1 MSRMR
6 TMMKFIA
13 RELKEVKQSQ
23 GEDKYVTAQEI
34 LEVYK
39 LDMFLLADEAGL
51 GNNVK
56 LLDQHLNLL
65 EEILGEEYV
74 LGLQR
79 NQMIDLLKVITYLH
93 TNYVEAT
100 KILVEYYERSKNPQT
115 SFTKG

>member
-1 MSRMR
+1 MSRIK
-6 TMMKFIA
+6 TMMKYIA
-13 RELKEVKQSQ
+13 RELTEVKQSQ
-23 GEDKYVTAQEI
+23 GIDKYVTAKEI
-34 LEVYK
+34 LEVYT

-65 EEILGEEYV
+65 EEILGEDYV

-79 NQMIDLLKVITYLH
+79 IQLIDLLKVITYLH

-100 KILVEYYERSKNPQT
+100 KILTAYYER
-115 SFTKG
+115 TK

>member
-1 MSRMR
+1 
-6 TMMKFIA
+6 MMKYIA
-13 RELKEVKQSQ
+13 RELTEVKQSQ
-23 GEDKYVTAQEI
+23 GIDKYVTAKEI
-34 LEVYK
+34 LEVYT

-65 EEILGEEYV
+65 EEILGEDYV

-79 NQMIDLLKVITYLH
+79 IQLIDLLKVITYLH

-100 KILVEYYERSKNPQT
+100 KILTAYYERAK
-115 SFTKG
+115 

>member
-1 MSRMR
+1 MSRIKN
-6 TMMKFIA
+6 MMGYIA
-13 RELKEVKQSQ
+13 REIGEVKQSQ
-23 GEDKYVTAQEI
+23 GENKYVTAKEI
-34 LEVYK
+34 LEVYT

-65 EEILGEEYV
+65 EEILGENYV

-115 SFTKG
+115 SFTKD

>member
-1 MSRMR
+1 MR
-6 TMMKFIA
+6 FISK
-13 RELKEVKQSQ
+13 ELREVKQSQ
-23 GEDKYVTAQEI
+23 GLDKYVSAQEI

-39 LDMFLLADEAGL
+39 LDMFLLADEVGL
-51 GNNVK
+51 GDDVK

-65 EEILGEEYV
+65 EEILEENYV

-79 NQMIDLLKVITYLH
+79 NQLIDLLKVITYLH

-100 KILVEYYERSKNPQT
+100 KILTAYYERLKNPQT